1 MKSLTRLPIAMK
13 LVLAFGS
20 QALLL
25 MLVGLAGL
33 YAVSSM
39 ESFLD
44 EKYRAVAEMR
54 QDVPEANIAVLRHFN
69 LVRRF
74 VHDLAQQ
81 PELKTAMRQSETN
94 LRQLFDRFRADAA
107 TPEIKKQLAQFEGYW
122 SAYTVSV
129 SKLTAAAQAGD
140 MSGLTALEEAT
151 AQDFGNMEKSL
162 DGLRQ
167 ASNDQARQDIAGGAY
182 AADRLRLITTC
193 LFVIGLLLA
202 VFLSWS
208 MTHYLLRLLGG
219 EPELAL
225 DIARKVAHGDLGVQI
240 ALRSGDK
247 TSLLAAL
254 AEMNSRLGGLMREV
268 RDAADASLRAAGQVE
283 GSAQSLVRSASEHA
297 SSTEKT
303 SAAIEGLTASVGQSA
318 DNAARTDAL
327 ATRTAEQAAEGGRA
341 VAESVEAMRQITKR
355 VGVIDDIA
363 YQTNLLALNAAIEA
377 ARAGAHGKGFA
388 VVAAEVRK
396 LAERS
401 QTAAREIGTLAL
413 GSDQLAQRAG
423 DLLTDIVPAIR
434 QTADLVREIHATSRE
449 QADDIVQ
456 IHQTLG
462 LIGHGTQSSAASA
475 EQLSATAEEMHHQ
488 ARRLTTLLDQFVAAV
503 PSSAAATDAAQL
515 PLAMRRPRTPLKPPS
530 PANDSRPVP
539 AIVPRQVQGL
549 SVPGNRQVSQSGKSV
564 DESQFERF

>member
-1 MKSLTRLPIAMK
+1 MKTLTRLPIAMK
-13 LVLAFGS
+13 LILAFGS

-25 MLVGLAGL
+25 LVVGLAGL

-39 ESFLD
+39 ESFLE

-54 QDVPEANIAVLRHFN
+54 QDIPEATIAVLRHFN
-69 LVRRF
+69 LVRRMA
-74 VHDLAQQ
+74 HEAAQAA
-81 PELKTAMRQSETN
+81 ELKATLRQSENN
-94 LRQLFDRFRADAA
+94 LRQLFDRFRVDAT
-107 TPEIKKQLAQFEGYW
+107 TPEIKRQLAQFEGYW
-122 SAYTVSV
+122 TAYTISV
-129 SKLTAAAQAGD
+129 SKLAAAAQSGD
-140 MSGLTALEEAT
+140 AAALQAQEGAA
-151 AQDFGNMEKSL
+151 AQDFGNIEKSL
-162 DGLRQ
+162 DGLSQ
-167 ASNDQARQDIAGGAY
+167 ASAEQARLDIAGGAN
-182 AADRLRLITTC
+182 AADRLRVATTT
-193 LFVIGLLLA
+193 LFVIGVLLA
-202 VFLSWS
+202 VGLSWG
-208 MTHYLLRLLGG
+208 MTRYLLRLLGG

-225 DIARKVAHGDLGVQI
+225 DIARKVANGDLGVQI
-240 ALRSGDK
+240 ALRDGDK

-254 AEMNSRLGGLMREV
+254 SDMNNRLGGLMREV

-297 SSTEKT
+297 ASTEKT

-341 VAESVEAMRQITKR
+341 VTESVEAMRQITKR

-423 DLLTDIVPAIR
+423 ALLTDIVPAIR

-488 ARRLTTLLDQFVAAV
+488 ARRLTTLLDQFVAAA
-503 PSSAAATDAAQL
+503 PPSAADAAASAVVRRA
-515 PLAMRRPRTPLKPPS
+515 PRAPMRPPQI
-530 PANDSRPVP
+530 NDQRPVP
-539 AIVPRQVQGL
+539 PIVPRQVQGL
-549 SVPGNRQVSQSGKSV
+549 SLPGNRQPSQSGKAV